1 MTGGGTISRVARKG
15 HPFLSAAV
23 GAAVLTFTLLSF
35 ANAHAAAATGYRL
48 TGIVAVGQDYL
59 GFLEMP
65 GGVQV
70 LVRKGS
76 VIEGGG
82 RILLL
87 DAQRLRIGLPS
98 GVIELSLEG
107 SGRPAAV
114 PVPAAAVGG
123 GELPP
128 DGEYT
133 LFRAV
138 EPKRLGEARGAAAKA
153 DAPRS
158 TASIATAL
166 RLGPI
171 LNLPPNS
178 RVVAVND
185 QPVTSVDAAIAGIE
199 RALASN
205 IMATLNLAGSN
216 GGPDTRVYVSRA
228 GN

>member
-1 MTGGGTISRVARKG
+1 
-15 HPFLSAAV
+15 
-23 GAAVLTFTLLSF
+23 VLTFTLLLSF

-82 RILLL
+82 RVLLL

-98 GVIELSLEG
+98 GVIELALEG
-107 SGRPAAV
+107 SGRPATVAV
-114 PVPAAAVGG
+114 PGPAAAVGG
-123 GELPP
+123 VELPP
-128 DGEYT
+128 DQDNT

-138 EPKRLGEARGAAAKA
+138 DPKRLGQARAAAAKA
-153 DAPRS
+153 DDRRS
-158 TASIATAL
+158 QPSIATAL
-166 RLGPI
+166 HLAPI
-171 LNLPPNS
+171 LDLPPNS

-199 RALASN
+199 RALAGD
-205 IMATLNLAGSN
+205 IMATLNLADSN
-216 GGPDTRVYVSRA
+216 GGQDTRVYVRRA